1 MNCVPDA
8 SFVAGWLL
16 PDEASPATEKLLAA
30 HEAGRVE
37 LHVPHLWIYELG
49 NMLIM
54 AHRRNRLTAEQ
65 LVEAESIYAE
75 VRCVL
80 HDQSDTIC
88 RHRIL
93 RLAQEHK
100 LTSYDAAYLELADR
114 LRVPLLTN
122 DGDLSKAARK
132 EKVETTLQF

>member
-1 MNCVPDA
+1 MNCVADA
-8 SFVAGWLL
+8 SFVAGWLW
-16 PDEASPATEKLLAA
+16 PDEASFATEKLLAA

-37 LHVPHLWIYELG
+37 LHVPHLWIYEVA
-49 NMLIM
+49 NMLLM
-54 AHRRNRLTAEQ
+54 AYRRNRLTAEQ

-75 VRCVL
+75 VRCVF
-80 HDQSDTIC
+80 HDQSDAVC

-132 EKVETTLQF
+132 EKVETTLHF